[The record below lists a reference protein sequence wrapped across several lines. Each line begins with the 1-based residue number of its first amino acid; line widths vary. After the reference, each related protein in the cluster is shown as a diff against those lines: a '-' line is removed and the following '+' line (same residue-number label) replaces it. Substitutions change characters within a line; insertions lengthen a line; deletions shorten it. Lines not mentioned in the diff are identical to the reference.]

1 MPLYAF
7 FFFLFSLA
15 NMSFPGTSSFI
26 GELLVL
32 ISAFSV
38 NTLLAFYAGFGM
50 VLNGVYV
57 IWLYNRLFF
66 GILDANRIKFYSDL
80 NKREFYIL
88 LPLAVLVLFFGI
100 KPNSIL
106 NIMEYSILGFLND
119 VQILYY

>member
-1 MPLYAF
+1 
-7 FFFLFSLA
+7 
-15 NMSFPGTSSFI
+15 MSFPGTSSFV

-32 ISAFSV
+32 LSAFSS
-38 NTLLAFYAGFGM
+38 NFLLAFYAGFGM

-66 GILDANRIKFYSDL
+66 GILNEFRIKNYSDL

-88 LPLAVLVLFFGI
+88 LPLALLILFFGI

-106 NIMEYSILGFLND
+106 MIIEYSVFNFLND
-119 VQILYY
+119 VQLFYF

>member
-1 MPLYAF
+1 
-7 FFFLFSLA
+7 
-15 NMSFPGTSSFI
+15 MSFPGTSSFV

-32 ISAFSV
+32 ISAFSI

-66 GILDANRIKFYSDL
+66 GILNGDCIKYYSDL
-80 NKREFYIL
+80 NKREFFIL
-88 LPLAVLVLFFGI
+88 LPLAILVLVFGI

-106 NIMEYSILGFLND
+106 NLIEYSIFVFLND
-119 VQILYY
+119 VQLFFL